1 MVKIISAERR
11 AESQLKIGNT
21 LGYGAPSVQLA
32 PMEGVLDWI
41 LRDLL
46 SEVGGFDRMVT
57 EFVRVTERLLPAHV
71 FHKYC
76 PELKNG
82 GRTRSGTPVFVQLLG
97 GQAGPVAENA
107 ALAAELGAPGIDLN
121 FGCPAK
127 TVNRHDGGASL
138 LKNPRRLF
146 DVTSAVRRAVPQH
159 IPVTAKVRL
168 GFDHKDFHK
177 EIAHAVEDAGAAHI
191 VVHARTKTEMYT
203 KPAHWQYI
211 ASMREGRTI
220 PFLANGEIWS
230 VDDYKACVSA
240 CGVSQ
245 VALGRG
251 VVRRPT
257 LALEIQEVQAAA
269 NSTRASAGE
278 FNRVDFMRRFF
289 EMSRADRGEAFAVAR
304 LKQLLR
310 YWSVDD
316 TEGMDWFTYA
326 KVLKTGSE
334 VANFFLY
341 SQTHSR
347 EINHRR
353 LTI

>member
-1 MVKIISAERR
+1 M
-11 AESQLKIGNT
+11 T
-21 LGYGAPSVQLA
+21 PSVQLA

-71 FHKYC
+71 YHKYC

-107 ALAAELGAPGIDLN
+107 GFAAELGAPGIDLN

-138 LKNPRRLF
+138 LKNPERLF
-146 DVTSAVRRAVPQH
+146 EVTSAVRRAVPAH

-177 EIAHAVEDAGAAHI
+177 EIAHAVEQAGAAHI
-191 VVHARTKTEMYT
+191 VVHARTKAEMYT
-203 KPAHWQYI
+203 PPAHWEYI
-211 ASMREGRTI
+211 ASMREGRTL

-230 VDDYKACVSA
+230 VEDYRRCTEA
-240 CGVSQ
+240 CGVSK

-257 LALEIQEVQAAA
+257 LALEIQAELRGEKAFVQDFD
-269 NSTRASAGE
+269 RQ
-278 FNRVDFMRRFF
+278 DFMRRFF
-289 EMSRADRGEAFAVAR
+289 AMSRTERGDQFAVAR

-310 YWSVDD
+310 YWSVND
-316 TEGMDWFTYA
+316 ERGFEWFTRA
-326 KVLKTGSE
+326 KILKSAAE
-334 VANFFLY
+334 VDQFFTTLDQAVPIRA
-341 SQTHSR
+341 QTVADTAQA
-347 EINHRR
+347 
-353 LTI
+353 LC

>member
-1 MVKIISAERR
+1 
-11 AESQLKIGNT
+11 
-21 LGYGAPSVQLA
+21 
-32 PMEGVLDWI
+32 MEGVLDWI

-71 FHKYC
+71 FYKYC
-76 PELKNG
+76 PELKND

-107 ALAAELGAPGIDLN
+107 GFAAELGAPGIDLN

-138 LKNPRRLF
+138 LKNPERLF
-146 DVTSAVRRAVPQH
+146 EVTGAVRRAVPSH

-168 GFDHKDFHK
+168 GFDHKNFHK
-177 EIAHAVEDAGAAHI
+177 EIAQAVEEAGAAHL
-191 VVHARTKTEMYT
+191 VVHARTKAEMYT
-203 KPAHWQYI
+203 PPAHWEYI
-211 ASMREGRTI
+211 ASMKEGRTL

-230 VDDYKACVSA
+230 VDDYRRCVSV
-240 CGVSQ
+240 CGVEQ

-257 LALEIQEVQAAA
+257 LALEIQRAQGHEV
-269 NSTRASAGE
+269 TAGE
-278 FNRVDFMRRFF
+278 FDRASFLRRFYV
-289 EMSRADRGEAFAVAR
+289 MSRDEKGEQFAVAR

-310 YWSVDD
+310 YWSLNDP
-316 TEGMDWFTYA
+316 EGQFWFNKA
-326 KVLKTGSE
+326 KVLKTGAE
-334 VANFFLY
+334 VDQLFLELDHDNVARPARTEALPRANF
-341 SQTHSR
+341 
-347 EINHRR
+347 
-353 LTI
+353 

>member
-1 MVKIISAERR
+1 MTPADSTPA
-11 AESQLKIGNT
+11 
-21 LGYGAPSVQLA
+21 VQLA

-82 GRTRSGTPVFVQLLG
+82 GLTRSGTPVFVQLLG

-107 ALAAELGAPGIDLN
+107 AFAAELGAPGIDLN

-138 LKNPRRLF
+138 LKNPDRLF
-146 DVTSAVRRAVPQH
+146 EVTSAVRRAVPKH

-177 EIAHAVEDAGAAHI
+177 EIAHAVEQAGAAHI

-203 KPAHWQYI
+203 KPAHWEYI

-230 VDDYKACVSA
+230 VEDYRRCASV
-240 CGVSQ
+240 CGVPK

-257 LALEIQEVQAAA
+257 LALEIQREL
-269 NSTRASAGE
+269 AGE
-278 FNRVDFMRRFF
+278 AQTAIEFDRLKFMRRFF
-289 EMSRADRGEAFAVAR
+289 SMSVNEKSEAFAVAR

-310 YWSVDD
+310 YWSADD
-316 TEGMDWFTYA
+316 PEGLAWFTHA
-326 KVLKTGSE
+326 KVLKTGAEVDQFFTS
-334 VANFFLY
+334 VANAPAIRGETVADMATAL
-341 SQTHSR
+341 
-347 EINHRR
+347 
-353 LTI
+353 